1 MDHYDRHLVLT
12 TRGKSVMDE
21 HLIDIEGRR
30 SGWSASTSSIWK
42 IAEHKLPVN
51 ENMPSSLSGIV
62 CPMVVL
68 PPSGSPIRSES
79 KPPEP
84 RAQALAKLQIV
95 LNLSFDPP

>member
-1 MDHYDRHLVLT
+1 
-12 TRGKSVMDE
+12 MDE

-42 IAEHKLPVN
+42 IAEHKLPVD
-51 ENMPSSLSGIV
+51 EEHAFVPKRHR
-62 CPMVVL
+62 L
-68 PPSGSPIRSES
+68 PDGSFACQRKPHQIRKK